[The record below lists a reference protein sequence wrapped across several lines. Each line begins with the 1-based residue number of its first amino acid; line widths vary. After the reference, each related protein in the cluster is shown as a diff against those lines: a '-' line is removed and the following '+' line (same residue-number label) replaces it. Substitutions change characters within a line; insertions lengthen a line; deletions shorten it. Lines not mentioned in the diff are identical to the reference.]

1 MNAERNMPA
10 VVRAFDAAAGTY
22 DALSQAQRQ
31 IAQNLVAQAHDE
43 APRKI
48 LDLGCGTGHLT
59 EAALRRWPRA
69 KIIALDRAPSMLA
82 ALERKFP
89 GVRTILGDAAESA
102 ALGEFDLI
110 FSSMM
115 LHWLPEPRRALM
127 DWRELL
133 APAGRLHVALP
144 VEGSFDEWCAA
155 CSCIGVADGLWLFPK
170 QDFAAGL
177 AVDSRIEAHPT
188 TFADARAFLK
198 SLKSTGAH
206 SARRDHRPL
215 APQILRRLLAMQQ
228 GPFTAT
234 FRIQYLALAGVGQS
248 PLL

>member
-31 IAQNLVAQAHDE
+31 IAQNPVAQAHDE

-59 EAALRRWPRA
+59 EAALRRWPAPKSSRWIAPLPCLRRLSAIFRA
-69 KIIALDRAPSMLA
+69 S
-82 ALERKFP
+82 ERYWP
-89 GVRTILGDAAESA
+89 MRTAA
-102 ALGEFDLI
+102 ALGEYDLI

-115 LHWLPEPRRALM
+115 LHWLPELRRALM
-127 DWRELL
+127 GWRELL

-144 VEGSFDEWCAA
+144 VEGSFDEWRAA

-177 AVDSRIEAHPT
+177 ADNSRIEAHPT

-234 FRIQYLALAGVGQS
+234 FRIQYLALAGVA
-248 PLL
+248 

>member
-89 GVRTILGDAAESA
+89 GVRTILGDAAEPA

-127 DWRELL
+127 GWRELNSVKIRRSYATL
-133 APAGRLHVALP
+133 TL
-144 VEGSFDEWCAA
+144 
-155 CSCIGVADGLWLFPK
+155 
-170 QDFAAGL
+170 
-177 AVDSRIEAHPT
+177 
-188 TFADARAFLK
+188 
-198 SLKSTGAH
+198 GA
-206 SARRDHRPL
+206 
-215 APQILRRLLAMQQ
+215 
-228 GPFTAT
+228 
-234 FRIQYLALAGVGQS
+234 
-248 PLL
+248 